1 MPDTFCDCWIVLGFT
16 PIDRFS
22 PIRAIRM
29 QSSRSF
35 GQLLTHTSM
44 ISLPFAGQK
53 DPLDLRLAR
62 YV

>member
-1 MPDTFCDCWIVLGFT
+1 
-16 PIDRFS
+16 
-22 PIRAIRM
+22 M